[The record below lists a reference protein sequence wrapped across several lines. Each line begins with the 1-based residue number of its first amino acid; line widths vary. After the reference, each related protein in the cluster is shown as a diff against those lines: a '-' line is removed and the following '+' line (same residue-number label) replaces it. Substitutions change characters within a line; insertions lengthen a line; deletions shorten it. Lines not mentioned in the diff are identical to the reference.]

1 MPVVSRYARGGR
13 SLRSATKQSATK
25 RSAAVAAAEH
35 ESVKRPPLERM
46 DRLLEWLRNGEY
58 PNCSRMMAEF
68 GVDRKTAWRDIEF
81 MKDRKEL
88 PIDYD
93 DKRHGYF
100 LNGPLPKVPA
110 MEVTER
116 EMFELYVMHQ
126 AIEHYRGTPL
136 EQRLER
142 FFRRMAGQLDNEDR
156 FTLED
161 LGGVLSFRPSA
172 PDQADAKLFEL
183 VTRGVRE
190 RRCLRFDYRKPGEK
204 KVERRRV
211 WPYHELEYGGRWYLL
226 AYDPMRSDVRT
237 FVLGRMKEAVLLD
250 ERFERPKNFDARKYL
265 EKSIGVMA
273 GNGDYQVVI
282 QMDAWLTDILRGRR
296 WHPSQA
302 VEELPGGGSQL
313 RLRLGCLEEIE
324 QYVLSWGA
332 HATVIEPLELRRR
345 VGTTAR
351 ALADRYRESGV

>member
-1 MPVVSRYARGGR
+1 MKTRKDGR
-13 SLRSATKQSATK
+13 SRTLGSAMERVPGSTRT
-25 RSAAVAAAEH
+25 EH
-35 ESVKRPPLERM
+35 QSVKRPPLERM
-46 DRLLEWLRNGEY
+46 DRILEWLRNREY

-100 LNGPLPKVPA
+100 LSGPLPRVPA

-136 EQRLER
+136 EPRLER

-161 LGGVLSFRPSA
+161 LGSVLSFRPSA
-172 PDQADAKLFEL
+172 PDEADAKLFEL
-183 VTRGVRE
+183 VTRAVRE
-190 RRCLRFDYRKPGEK
+190 RRWLRFDYRKPGEK
-204 KVERRRV
+204 EMERRRV
-211 WPYHELEYGGRWYLL
+211 QPYHVLEYGGRWYLL
-226 AYDPMRSDVRT
+226 AYDSLRSAIRT
-237 FVLGRMKEAVLLD
+237 FVLGRMSAVELAA
-250 ERFERPKNFDARKYL
+250 ERFVRTKDFDARQHL

-273 GNGDYQVVI
+273 GKDDYQVVI
-282 QMDAWLTDILRGRR
+282 EMDAWLTDILRGRR
-296 WHPSQA
+296 WHPSQE
-302 VEELPGGGSQL
+302 VKELPGGGSQL
-313 RLRLGCLEEIE
+313 RLRVGCLEEIE
-324 QYVLSWGA
+324 QYVLSWGT
-332 HATVIEPLELRRR
+332 HATVIGPQELRERLGR
-345 VGTTAR
+345 TAR
-351 ALADRYRESGV
+351 ELGKRYECHE